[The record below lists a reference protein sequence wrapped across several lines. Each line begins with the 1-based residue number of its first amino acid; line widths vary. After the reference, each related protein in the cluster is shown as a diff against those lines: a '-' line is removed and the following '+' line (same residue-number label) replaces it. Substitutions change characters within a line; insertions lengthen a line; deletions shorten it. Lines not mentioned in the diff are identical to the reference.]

1 MDYKNEDYQSV
12 LTKEN
17 ILKWRHAKVE
27 GILWQQGLK
36 WVIKWGGQKLSKFM
50 WRHLWRVLECRIQ
63 WVQIKHILR
72 DCNEK
77 FPKSYVANLK
87 TQVFVFLTNGP
98 TYFQLLHVSNA
109 RLLPKAVAC
118 TATTAASRRRTCP
131 TDSQKSGPRT
141 WTSSSA
147 KTTMLKGTRLTLLWC
162 SFLFFLYVKAYRY
175 CILS

>member
-63 WVQIKHILR
+63 CVANQTHFKGLQ
-72 DCNEK
+72 CQ
-77 FPKSYVANLK
+77 FPKSCVAYLII
-87 TQVFVFLTNGP
+87 QFFVFITNGP

-162 SFLFFLYVKAYRY
+162 SFILFLM
-175 CILS
+175 